1 MKKIPPLFLGLV
13 LSLLLFSSFQVSES
27 VLWDLLIDV
36 TLEKNPIQLDEN
48 PIVNGTIVDHAGKP
62 VSSAE
67 VKISLENE
75 SVIIFSNATG
85 EFRYEFENVSV
96 PGYYIVNVVASTNDT
111 RMGLAQTYFQVKGPI
126 SISTQ
131 SAYNLDWINST
142 YYEKINQNQ
151 LQEDPIAFT
160 LYNYYQDLQIKFQ
173 EEEEEQKQIDEYQQ
187 YLQEQRRIANEL
199 QEKIFEKENPGAG
212 TFSGWKYDK
221 FIDNLDLDVKE
232 IFVNQLNYTINVFE
246 EAQLAME
253 EVLKNGGTM
262 EEARQAYYEKAA
274 IPRKLMESLSSNQ
287 IDEIGFAGIIN
298 STSDNEELLETTNNQ
313 TKNDLGLENATN
325 NTPTIIE
332 LPENVTTIY
341 LSVNGT
347 IIELFVNGTEIT
359 QVVNS
364 S

>member
-1 MKKIPPLFLGLV
+1 MRKIPPLFLVLV
-13 LSLLLFSSFQVSES
+13 LSLFLFSSFQISES

-36 TLEKNPIQLDEN
+36 SLEKNPIQLDEN

-75 SVIIFSNATG
+75 SVIIFSNETG

-126 SISTQ
+126 SISSQ
-131 SAYNLDWINST
+131 SAYDLDWMNST

-151 LQEDPIAFT
+151 LQKDPIAFT

-173 EEEEEQKQIDEYQQ
+173 EEEEKQKQIDEYQQ

-199 QEKIFEKENPGAG
+199 QEKIIEKENPGAG

-253 EVLKNGGTM
+253 EVLENGGTM

-274 IPRKLMESLSSNQ
+274 VPRKLMESLTSNQ

-298 STSDNEELLETTNNQ
+298 STSDNEELVETINNQ
-313 TKNDLGLENATN
+313 TENDLGLENATN
-325 NTPTIIE
+325 NTFTIIE
-332 LPENVTTIY
+332 LPEDVTTIY

-347 IIELFVNGTEIT
+347 IIELFVNGTEIS
-359 QVVNS
+359 QIGN
-364 S
+364 

>member
-1 MKKIPPLFLGLV
+1 MRKIPPLFLGLV
-13 LSLLLFSSFQVSES
+13 LSLLLFSSFQISES

-131 SAYNLDWINST
+131 SAYNLDWMNST
-142 YYEKINQNQ
+142 YYEKINPNQ

-199 QEKIFEKENPGAG
+199 QEKIIEEKNPSAG

-221 FIDNLDLDVKE
+221 FVDNLDLDVKE
-232 IFVNQLNYTINVFE
+232 IIVNQLNYTINVFE

-274 IPRKLMESLSSNQ
+274 VPRKLMESLSSNQ

-298 STSDNEELLETTNNQ
+298 STSDNEELIETTNNQ

>member
-1 MKKIPPLFLGLV
+1 MRKIPPLFLGLV
-13 LSLLLFSSFQVSES
+13 LSLLLFSSFQISES

-75 SVIIFSNATG
+75 SVIVFSNSTG
-85 EFRYEFENVSV
+85 EFRYKFENVSV

-131 SAYNLDWINST
+131 SAYNLDWMNST
-142 YYEKINQNQ
+142 YYEKINTNQ

-199 QEKIFEKENPGAG
+199 QEKIIEEKNPRAG
-212 TFSGWKYDK
+212 TFSGLKYDK
-221 FIDNLDLDVKE
+221 FVDNLDLDVKE

-262 EEARQAYYEKAA
+262 EEARQVYYEKAA

-298 STSDNEELLETTNNQ
+298 STSDNEELVETTNNQ

-325 NTPTIIE
+325 NTSTIIE

-364 S
+364 G

>member
-1 MKKIPPLFLGLV
+1 MRKIPPLFLGLV
-13 LSLLLFSSFQVSES
+13 LSLFLFSSFQISES

-36 TLEKNPIQLDEN
+36 SLEKNPIQLDEN

-75 SVIIFSNATG
+75 SVIIFSNETG

-126 SISTQ
+126 SISSQ
-131 SAYNLDWINST
+131 SAYDLDWMNST

-151 LQEDPIAFT
+151 LQKDPIAFT

-173 EEEEEQKQIDEYQQ
+173 EEEEKQKQIDEYQQ

-199 QEKIFEKENPGAG
+199 QEKIIEKENPGAG

-253 EVLKNGGTM
+253 EVLENGGTM

-274 IPRKLMESLSSNQ
+274 VPRKLMESLTSNQ

-298 STSDNEELLETTNNQ
+298 STSDNEELVETINNQ
-313 TKNDLGLENATN
+313 TENDLGLENATN
-325 NTPTIIE
+325 NTFTIIE
-332 LPENVTTIY
+332 LPEDVTTIY

-347 IIELFVNGTEIT
+347 IIELFVNGTEIS
-359 QVVNS
+359 QIGN
-364 S
+364 

>member
-1 MKKIPPLFLGLV
+1 MWKIAPIFLGIV
-13 LSLLLFSSFQVSES
+13 LSLLLFSSFQISES

-36 TLEKNPIQLDEN
+36 SLKKNPIQLDEN
-48 PIVNGTIVDHAGKP
+48 PVVNGTVVDHAGKP

-75 SVIIFSNATG
+75 SVITFTNVTG
-85 EFRYEFENVSV
+85 EFRYEFENVSI

-111 RMGLAQTYFQVKGPI
+111 RMGLAQTFFQVKGPI
-126 SISTQ
+126 SISAQ
-131 SAYNLDWINST
+131 SAYNLDLINST

-151 LQEDPIAFT
+151 LQKDPIAFT
-160 LYNYYQDLQIKFQ
+160 LYNYYQGLQIKFK
-173 EEEEEQKQIDEYQQ
+173 EEEEKQKQIDEHQQ

-199 QEKIFEKENPGAG
+199 QEKIIEKENPGAG

-221 FIDNLDLDVKE
+221 FVDNLDLDVKE

-253 EVLKNGGTM
+253 EVLENGGTM

-274 IPRKLMESLSSNQ
+274 VPRKLMESLTYNQ

-298 STSDNEELLETTNNQ
+298 STSDNEELVETINNQ
-313 TKNDLGLENATN
+313 TENDLGLENATN
-325 NTPTIIE
+325 NTFTIIE
-332 LPENVTTIY
+332 LPEDVTTIY

-347 IIELFVNGTEIT
+347 IIELFVNGTEIS
-359 QVVNS
+359 QIGN
-364 S
+364 